1 MGEPLGDSATYR
13 KADGGLVLGGGGGG
27 SAPANTTST
36 TTQTSE
42 LPEWARGY
50 AKDTL
55 AKGAA
60 LTDIN
65 QNPYQQYSN
74 DRIAGFSP
82 MQQQAMQGA
91 QNMQPSQQL
100 NMGSGLAT
108 AAGIGGLN
116 AQYGG
121 EQFGNTYQGVPMYNA
136 GRFNQ
141 QRVGTQQFTGDQV
154 GQYMNPYLQNAL
166 DPQLQE
172 IQRQYGI
179 TGAQQQSAATQAGAF
194 GGSREA
200 IMAAENERNKNTA
213 MNQVIGQGFNTAYSN
228 AQNQFNQSQQQRLQ
242 AQQANQQTNLATQQA
257 QQQANQFGYGQ
268 LANQAQNYAQYGQ
281 AANQL
286 NAQQQQFGAN
296 LGLQGLQQANQAA
309 TTLGQL
315 GQNQYGQQMGINQL
329 QAQYGGQ
336 QQALQQQGLTQSYQD
351 FVNQQNYPYKQ
362 LGFMSDMIRGLP
374 LGQQSTAA
382 VYQPPGSVAGQI
394 AGLGVGALG
403 LAGLGKQA
411 GVFAEGGEVKGYADG
426 GPMNDPYEMASSV
439 DTLTDEQLQA
449 ILQRPSSPAEF
460 RAAQDEMAMRASE
473 KQGVASMVPPYM
485 SDDIV
490 SAAGG
495 GILAFKDEG
504 FVKSPEKETSSIGDL
519 FRAIGGEKAINAI
532 REKYYQIGE
541 RENEISAAEDVYP
554 GIFEA
559 MTPTER
565 ARRKAAGDR
574 LFKGSQSVAPLSQE
588 ALAQKR
594 DQFQKE
600 AVANAVKYDPST
612 ATRLSDFQPQL
623 KTNTAGGTGG
633 TKVGGGAGRG
643 AGGKDDFE
651 SEMAKIKE
659 FFKDPEA
666 EAANKRM
673 EEMLGKREGKADD
686 AKQRAFYGFLANAGA
701 NIAQA
706 ASKPGKQPGIRGILQ
721 STSEAAPASMQFAN
735 EAQKGI
741 DALEDTN
748 LKLNLEYQKLKI
760 AERKNDKTA
769 MLSAYQNIRMLKQ
782 HEATLAETVR
792 HNQATEGLTGQHYA
806 ALKGQYANKS
816 MAPYINAYG
825 RAEDRAIQA
834 TNGYMKTPA
843 GAMDKRPYSEIVE
856 EFAKKYRKNAGASIG
871 FGPTG
876 NIYDT
881 DEDS

>member
-1 MGEPLGDSATYR
+1 MSYSRRQLYAMGEPLGDSATYR
-13 KADGGLVLGGGGGG
+13 KVDGGLILGGGGGG
-27 SAPANTTST
+27 GGSQPANTTAT
-36 TTQTSE
+36 NTQTTE

-55 AKGAA
+55 AKGQA
-60 LTDIN
+60 LTDTS
-65 QNPYQQYSN
+65 QNPYQAYSG

-82 MQQQAMQGA
+82 MQQQAMQNA
-91 QNMQPSQQL
+91 QNM
-100 NMGSGLAT
+100 T
-108 AAGIGGLN
+108 AAPQIGQGTAAATGAALGGLDVAGQAN
-116 AQYGG
+116 PYGF
-121 EQFGNTYQGVPMYNA
+121 QN
-136 GRFNQ
+136 
-141 QRVGTQQFTGDQV
+141 QV
-154 GQYMNPYLQNAL
+154 GGYMNPYMNQILA
-166 DPQLQE
+166 PQLAE
-172 IQRQYGI
+172 ANRQYDI
-179 TGAQQQSAATQAGAF
+179 GATRQQSAATQAGAF

-200 IMAAENERNKNTA
+200 IMAAENERNRNTGL
-213 MNQVIGQGFNTAYSN
+213 NQIYGQGLNTAYTN
-228 AQNQFNQSQQQRLQ
+228 AQNQYNQNMQ
-242 AQQANQQTNLATQQA
+242 NQLA
-257 QQQANQFGYGQ
+257 GYGM
-268 LANQAQNYAQYGQ
+268 
-281 AANQL
+281 
-286 NAQQQQFGAN
+286 
-296 LGLQGLQQANQAA
+296 ANQAA
-309 TTLGQL
+309 GQLGQL
-315 GQNQYGQQMGINQL
+315 GQNQYQQNMGINQL

-336 QQALQQQGLTQSYQD
+336 QQALQQQGLTQAYGD
-351 FVNQQNYPYKQ
+351 FQNQQNYPYKQ

-374 LGQQSTAA
+374 LGQQSTAQM
-382 VYQPPGSVAGQI
+382 YQPPGSAIGQI

-411 GVFAEGGEVKGYADG
+411 GVFAEGGEVQSYDDG
-426 GPMNDPYEMASSV
+426 GITGAMNDPYQMADSV
-439 DTLTDEQLQA
+439 DKLSDEQLQA

-519 FRAIGGEKAINAI
+519 FRALGGEKAVNAV
-532 REKYYQIGE
+532 RNKYYQVSE
-541 RENEISAAEDVYP
+541 RENEISAAEDMYP

-612 ATRLSDFQPQL
+612 ATRLSEFQPQL
-623 KTNTAGGTGG
+623 KTNTASGASGAG
-633 TKVGGGAGRG
+633 GGGAGGAGG

-651 SEMAKIKE
+651 TEMARVKE
-659 FFKDPEA
+659 FFRDPET

-673 EEMLGKREGKADD
+673 EDLLGKREGKVDE

-701 NIAQA
+701 NIAQS
-706 ASKPGKQPGIRGILQ
+706 ASKPGKSKGVRGLLE

-741 DALEDTN
+741 DTLEDTN
-748 LKLNLEYQKLKI
+748 LKLNLEYQKLRI

-782 HEATLAETVR
+782 HEATLAETIRNNKEVAGIAR
-792 HNQATEGLTGQHYA
+792 QRYADSADKYAYQRGSLNLRAAQLGATEASNIFKNPNNFLQVQDYQKRGITQEMLAKQLAGKYKQD
-806 ALKGQYANKS
+806 LVLGMVS
-816 MAPYINAYG
+816 MPTPLSE
-825 RAEDRAIQA
+825 AE
-834 TNGYMKTPA
+834 
-843 GAMDKRPYSEIVE
+843 
-856 EFAKKYRKNAGASIG
+856 
-871 FGPTG
+871 
-876 NIYDT
+876 
-881 DEDS
+881 

>member
-1 MGEPLGDSATYR
+1 MDLLALKRSLMPMSGPQDS
-13 KADGGLVLGGGGGG
+13 GGGGGG
-27 SAPANTTST
+27 GQPANTTST
-36 TTQTSE
+36 STNTAE

-60 LTDIN
+60 LTDLN
-65 QNPYQQYSN
+65 QNPYQAYGGN
-74 DRIAGFSP
+74 RIAGFSNL
-82 MQQQAMQGA
+82 QNQSFQGA
-91 QNMQPSQQL
+91 QDMTVAPQIGQ
-100 NMGSGLAT
+100 GT
-108 AAGIGGLN
+108 AAATGAGLGGLN
-116 AQYGG
+116 VAGQANVGG
-121 EQFGNTYQGVPMYNA
+121 FQN
-136 GRFNQ
+136 
-141 QRVGTQQFTGDQV
+141 QV
-154 GQYMNPYLQNAL
+154 GGYMNPYMNQILA
-166 DPQLQE
+166 PQLAE
-172 IQRQYGI
+172 ANRNYDI
-179 TGAQQQSAATQAGAF
+179 GAVRQQQGATQAGAF

-200 IMAAENERNKNTA
+200 IMAAENERNRNTGL
-213 MNQVIGQGFNTAYSN
+213 NQIYGQGLNTAYTN
-228 AQNQFNQSQQQRLQ
+228 AQNQYNQNLQ
-242 AQQANQQTNLATQQA
+242 NQLA
-257 QQQANQFGYGQ
+257 GYGLMGQ
-268 LANQAQNYAQYGQ
+268 SAN
-281 AANQL
+281 
-286 NAQQQQFGAN
+286 
-296 LGLQGLQQANQAA
+296 
-309 TTLGQL
+309 TLGQL
-315 GQNQYGQQMGINQL
+315 GQNQYQQQMGINAL
-329 QAQYGGQ
+329 QNQYGGQ
-336 QQALQQQGLTQSYQD
+336 QQAQQQRGLDTAYQD
-351 FVNQQNYPYKQ
+351 FLNQKNYPYKQ

-374 LGQQSTAA
+374 LGQQSTAQ
-382 VYQPPGSVAGQI
+382 VYQPPGSAIGQI

-439 DTLTDEQLQA
+439 DILSDEQLQA
-449 ILQRPSSPAEF
+449 ILQNPSSPAEF

-519 FRAIGGEKAINAI
+519 FRAIGGEKAVNAI

-673 EEMLGKREGKADD
+673 EEMLGKREGKAND

-706 ASKPGKQPGIRGILQ
+706 ASKPGKSQGIRGILQ

-748 LKLNLEYQKLKI
+748 LKLNLEHQKLKI

-792 HNQATEGLTGQHYA
+792 HNQAVEGLTGQHYA
-806 ALKGQYANKS
+806 NTADAGIYKRSALDLRAMQLGVDEANKIFKNPNNF
-816 MAPYINAYG
+816 MQVQEYQKKGITQQMLAK
-825 RAEDRAIQA
+825 QL
-834 TNGYMKTPA
+834 A
-843 GAMDKRPYSEIVE
+843 G
-856 EFAKKYRKNAGASIG
+856 KYRQDLLLGMVSAPS
-871 FGPTG
+871 PVS
-876 NIYDT
+876 
-881 DEDS
+881 DEG